1 MPKVTEEYRVARR
14 DEIADAALRAF
25 RRKGFQATSMADII
39 GESGLSAGA
48 IYGHYP
54 SKNAIVIDVASRVIG
69 TRILD
74 IERLSHVE
82 PLAPPPTVPRLLITG
97 MLQSMGGPGIM
108 LQLWGEG
115 MSDPDVLALANG
127 VLLRLRTALGT
138 YVSLWHQRV
147 HGTAADEAD
156 ALAEEQVPLLVAA
169 VQGYVVQAALAS
181 DFDAEAYLA
190 SVEKYLPR

>member
-1 MPKVTEEYRVARR
+1 
-14 DEIADAALRAF
+14 
-25 RRKGFQATSMADII
+25 
-39 GESGLSAGA
+39 
-48 IYGHYP
+48 
-54 SKNAIVIDVASRVIG
+54 
-69 TRILD
+69 
-74 IERLSHVE
+74 
-82 PLAPPPTVPRLLITG
+82 
-97 MLQSMGGPGIM
+97 
-108 LQLWGEG
+108 

-127 VLLRLRTALGT
+127 VLLRLRTALAT

-147 HGTAADEAD
+147 HGAAADEAD